1 MSIIMAISMA
11 SSVATAITMS
21 MSMAI
26 SENQGNDVHQKSAIV
41 NQKS

>member
-11 SSVATAITMS
+11 SSVATSITMS

-26 SENQGNDVHQKSAIV
+26 SENQGNYVHQKSAIV